1 VLEKLDAWH
10 RNLVLFATYKSTS
23 QKENGEIMLPETA
36 IPLAY
41 FITFTCYG
49 TWLHGEKPTSVDPLN
64 NTPGTDFLTLNSK
77 RAGLVKKQMSEIPYF
92 LDESRRRIVLQTI
105 VEVCGY
111 RQWVLLAAHVRS
123 NHVHCVIHAILQPEQ
138 IMNTIKSYA
147 SRHLNKANL
156 DGDRVNR
163 WTRHGSTRYLWNEA
177 EVEATIQYVVN
188 EQGLPMAVF
197 ENKNRTF
204 NTAI

>member
-1 VLEKLDAWH
+1 M
-10 RNLVLFATYKSTS
+10 FTTYKSTN

-36 IPLAY
+36 IPVAY
-41 FITFTCYG
+41 FITFNCYG
-49 TWLHGEKPTSVDPLN
+49 TWLHGEKPTSVDRFN
-64 NTPGTDFLTLNSK
+64 NTPGTDFLSLNSK
-77 RAGLVKKQMSEIPYF
+77 RAGLVKKHMSETPYS
-92 LDESRRRIVLQTI
+92 LDESRRHIVLQAI
-105 VEVCGY
+105 VEVCRY

-123 NHVHCVIHAILQPEQ
+123 NHVHCIIHAILQPEQ

-163 WTRHGSTRYLWNEA
+163 WARHGSTRYLWKEA
-177 EVEATIQYVVN
+177 EVEAAIQYVVH
-188 EQGLPMAVF
+188 EQGLPMSVF

-204 NTAI
+204 NMAI

>member
-1 VLEKLDAWH
+1 
-10 RNLVLFATYKSTS
+10 
-23 QKENGEIMLPETA
+23 MLPETA
-36 IPLAY
+36 FPLAY

-49 TWLHGEKPTSVDPLN
+49 TWLHGKKSGSVDRFN
-64 NTPGTDFLTLNSK
+64 NTPGTAFLPSNSK
-77 RAGLVKKQMSEIPYF
+77 RTGLVKKKMSETPYF
-92 LDESRRRIVLQTI
+92 LDEPRRRIVLQTI
-105 VEVCGY
+105 IEVCNY

-147 SRHLNKANL
+147 SRHLNKADL
-156 DGDRVNR
+156 DGDSYRINK
-163 WTRHGSTRYLWNEA
+163 WTRHGSTRYLWKEA

-204 NTAI
+204 NLNM

>member
-1 VLEKLDAWH
+1 
-10 RNLVLFATYKSTS
+10 
-23 QKENGEIMLPETA
+23 MLPETA

-49 TWLHGEKPTSVDPLN
+49 TWLHGEKSTSVDHLN
-64 NTPGTDFLTLNSK
+64 NTPGADFLSVNSK
-77 RAGLVKKQMSEIPYF
+77 RADLVKKQMSETPYF
-92 LDESRRRIVLQTI
+92 LDESRRRIVLQSI
-105 VEVCGY
+105 LEVCSY

-147 SRHLNKANL
+147 SRHLNEAKL

-163 WTRHGSTRYLWNEA
+163 WTRHGSTRYLWKEA

-197 ENKNRTF
+197 ENKNRIF
-204 NTAI
+204 NTVI

>member
-1 VLEKLDAWH
+1 
-10 RNLVLFATYKSTS
+10 
-23 QKENGEIMLPETA
+23 MLPETA

-49 TWLHGEKPTSVDPLN
+49 TWLHGEKPISVDRLN
-64 NTPGTDFLTLNSK
+64 NTPGTDFLSFNSK
-77 RAGLVKKQMSEIPYF
+77 RSGLVKKQMSETPYF
-92 LDESRRRIVLQTI
+92 LDELRRLIVLQAI
-105 VEVCGY
+105 MEVCSY

-147 SRHLNKANL
+147 SRHLNKATL
-156 DGDRVNR
+156 EADRVNR
-163 WTRHGSTRYLWNEA
+163 WTRHGSTRYLWKET

-204 NTAI
+204 DTVS

>member
-1 VLEKLDAWH
+1 
-10 RNLVLFATYKSTS
+10 
-23 QKENGEIMLPETA
+23 MLPEIA

-49 TWLHGEKPTSVDPLN
+49 TWLHGDKSTSVDHLN
-64 NTPGTDFLTLNSK
+64 NTPGTDFLSFNSK
-77 RAGLVKKQMSEIPYF
+77 RAGLVKKQMSETPYC

-138 IMNTIKSYA
+138 IMNAIKSYA

-163 WTRHGSTRYLWNEA
+163 WTRHGSTRYLWKEA

-197 ENKNRTF
+197 ENKNRAF
-204 NTAI
+204 NAAI

>member
-1 VLEKLDAWH
+1 
-10 RNLVLFATYKSTS
+10 
-23 QKENGEIMLPETA
+23 MLQETA

-41 FITFTCYG
+41 FITFSCYG
-49 TWLHGEKPTSVDPLN
+49 TWLHGERATSVDRFT
-64 NTPGTDFLTLNSK
+64 NTPGTDFLSFNSK
-77 RAGLVKKQMSEIPYF
+77 RLHLVKKKMVECPYV
-92 LDESRRRIVLQTI
+92 LDESRRCIVLKTI
-105 VEVCGY
+105 IDVCKY
-111 RQWVLLAAHVRS
+111 RQWVLLAAHIRS
-123 NHVHCVIHAILQPEQ
+123 NHVHIVIHAMLPPEQ

-147 SRHLNKANL
+147 SRHLNEAKL

-163 WTRHGSTRYLWNEA
+163 WTRHGSTRYLWKEA

>member
-1 VLEKLDAWH
+1 
-10 RNLVLFATYKSTS
+10 
-23 QKENGEIMLPETA
+23 MLPETA
-36 IPLAY
+36 LPVAY
-41 FITFTCYG
+41 FITFNCYG
-49 TWLHGEKPTSVDPLN
+49 TWLHGEKPTSVDRLN
-64 NTPGTDFLTLNSK
+64 NTPGADFLSLNSK
-77 RAGLVKKQMSEIPYF
+77 RAGLVKKQMSETPYF
-92 LDESRRRIVLQTI
+92 LDESRRHIVLQAI
-105 VEVCGY
+105 VEVCSY

-123 NHVHCVIHAILQPEQ
+123 NHVHCVIHGILRPEQ

-156 DGDRVNR
+156 DGNKVNR
-163 WTRHGSTRYLWNEA
+163 WARHGSTRYLWKEA
-177 EVEATIQYVVN
+177 EVEAAIQYVVN